1 MAGNRLFAVDFSS
14 LIFFHPNSVLET
26 VFVTETL
33 QETRETCLII
43 CYAIL
48 ESNGICKPCF
58 ADVFGTMSL
67 ELYIYI
73 PYTYTSRKR
82 PTACCGS
89 TCSLLSRNILRTPES
104 HPRALQFRLSVK
116 MMRHTHPTDTDTSVD
131 GGFKHGFLCPCL
143 SRNGVYPRQ
152 DANCDRELGQ
162 IPHHWIWQNTV
173 YQLDSVGTT
182 S

>member
-1 MAGNRLFAVDFSS
+1 MLCYIGTQWHMQTMLCWCFQY
-14 LIFFHPNSVLET
+14 HVL
-26 VFVTETL
+26 
-33 QETRETCLII
+33 R
-43 CYAIL
+43 
-48 ESNGICKPCF
+48 
-58 ADVFGTMSL
+58 
-67 ELYIYI
+67 YIYI
-73 PYTYTSRKR
+73 PYTYTSGKR

-162 IPHHWIWQNTV
+162 IPHYWIWQNTV
-173 YQLDSVGTT
+173 YQLELLLNQYWTHIESILNPYYWMI
-182 S
+182 